1 MFYEF
6 NNIIFCTTK
15 NFPVTFW
22 KSVWGTFSESC
33 PEETKFLP
41 TGEPDISKNK
51 LSTIYTFGVSLVSLS
66 YKTQWFTFPAEN

>member
-1 MFYEF
+1 MFYER
-6 NNIIFCTTK
+6 NNVIFYTTE
-15 NFPVTFW
+15 NLPVIFW

-51 LSTIYTFGVSLVSLS
+51 LSTIYFWGFLGVSGL
-66 YKTQWFTFPAEN
+66 